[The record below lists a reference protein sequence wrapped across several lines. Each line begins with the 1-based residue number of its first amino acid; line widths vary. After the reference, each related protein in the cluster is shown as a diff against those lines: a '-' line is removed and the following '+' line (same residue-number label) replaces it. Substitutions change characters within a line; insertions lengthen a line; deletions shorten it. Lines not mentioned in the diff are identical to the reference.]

1 MYAVAVTKPL
11 TAEANGVELVERRRY
26 LIRKIIENSPKN
38 GPLTDEDIQEEV
50 NMVRYGN
57 KHGKLN
63 RDWKKDLALLDAAYA
78 KAGI

>member
-1 MYAVAVTKPL
+1 MSAVAVTKPL
-11 TAEANGVELVERRRY
+11 TAEANGVELAERRRY

-38 GPLTDEDIQEEV
+38 VPLTDEDIQEEV

-63 RDWKKDLALLDAAYA
+63 RDWEKDLALLA
-78 KAGI
+78 KAGF